1 MYLLAILG
9 VIVAVILTGTYIEPG
24 IASLASCIDSFALL
38 FILVIVIPLMA
49 SMGMLK
55 DVNQAFKLTLGKK
68 KAESLRELKRA
79 RLAMTYLIRCSLFA
93 GAMGAVLGGIQV
105 TYFCKDEAIA
115 LAPSLGVAAC
125 PLLYAF
131 VIAIVLL
138 PIEAR
143 LEQKILEFM
152 ESEE

>member
-9 VIVAVILTGTYIEPG
+9 VILAVILTGMFSEPG
-24 IASLASCIDSFALL
+24 LASLSSCVDSVSLIL
-38 FILVIVIPLMA
+38 ILVIVIPLMA

-55 DVNQAFKLTLGKK
+55 DLNQAFKLTLGKK
-68 KAESLRELKRA
+68 KAQSLRELKRA
-79 RLAMTYLIRCSLFA
+79 RLAITYLIRSSLFA
-93 GAMGAVLGGIQV
+93 GALGTLFGVIQ
-105 TYFCKDEAIA
+105 
-115 LAPSLGVAAC
+115 LASIYKELELFAAGLGVSAC
-125 PLLYAF
+125 SLLYAF

-152 ESEE
+152 ENEE

>member
-9 VIVAVILTGTYIEPG
+9 VILAVVLTGMFTAPG
-24 IASLASCIDSFALL
+24 IASLSSCVDSVSLIL
-38 FILVIVIPLMA
+38 ILVIVIPLMA

-55 DVNQAFKLTLGKK
+55 DLNQAFKLTLGKK

-79 RLAMTYLIRCSLFA
+79 RLAITYLIRSSLFA
-93 GAMGAVLGGIQV
+93 GALGTLFGVIQ
-105 TYFCKDEAIA
+105 
-115 LAPSLGVAAC
+115 LASLCNEELGFFAAGLGVAAC
-125 PLLYAF
+125 SLLYAF

-152 ESEE
+152 ENEE